1 MFQINL
7 QVRSFQYIVLNNSH
21 VFILTND
28 AGKTNND
35 EAYREPF
42 IPRSQDTRQTLHADY
57 SIHSVLFKLLIGIN
71 VNRKLLTDSFS
82 HWYTARSGVGNAS
95 NRATLPHSTTQGMR
109 NTVCR

>member
-1 MFQINL
+1 MHKMFFYSSVFQTNL

-42 IPRSQDTRQTLHADY
+42 IQRSQDTRQTLHADY
-57 SIHSVLFKLLIGIN
+57 SLHSVLFKLFFGLTDIN
-71 VNRKLLTDSFS
+71 VNRNLCTDNFS
-82 HWYTARSGVGNAS
+82 H
-95 NRATLPHSTTQGMR
+95 
-109 NTVCR
+109 